1 MKKII
6 LAVLVCSLFS
16 CELSENKKSLNKKV
30 AIYDNNFERKLI
42 ELKYDDIIDGYV
54 SKDGIKYCRFLDLS
68 ALGLFDLKGIEAF
81 DSLRKLNVSNN
92 QLTSIDLSK
101 NTELVE
107 INIGYNQLTSIDL
120 SKNTGL
126 VEINIEY
133 NQLTSI
139 DLSKNTKLVNLNVS
153 DNQLTSIDLSKN
165 TKLVNLKVYEQ
176 NDGLNKLNINGCDS
190 LKEIGTPKNIPESI
204 ENDLKNKGF
213 VPYYSSYS
221 NLTYW
226 SRTK

>member
-6 LAVLVCSLFS
+6 LAVLVCSLSS
-16 CELSENKKSLNKKV
+16 CELLENKKSVNEKV

-42 ELKYDDIIDGYV
+42 DLKYDDIIDGYV
-54 SKDGIKYCRFLDLS
+54 SKDGIKYCRELDLS
-68 ALGLFDLKGIEAF
+68 KLGLFDLKGIEAF
-81 DSLRKLNVSNN
+81 DSLRELNVS
-92 QLTSIDLSK
+92 
-101 NTELVE
+101 
-107 INIGYNQLTSIDL
+107 YNQLTSIDL

-126 VEINIEY
+126 VKINIEY

-139 DLSKNTKLVNLNVS
+139 DLSKNTKLVNLYVS
-153 DNQLTSIDLSKN
+153 NNQLTSIDLSKN
-165 TKLVNLKVYEQ
+165 TKLVNLYVYSQ

-190 LKEIGTPKNIPESI
+190 LKVIGTLKNIPELI

-213 VPYYSSYS
+213 VTYYKGYS
-221 NLTYW
+221 NNTYW

>member
-126 VEINIEY
+126 VEINIEN
-133 NQLTSI
+133 NQLTNM
-139 DLSKNTKLVNLNVS
+139 DLSKNTKLVNLNFS
-153 DNQLTSIDLSKN
+153 DNQLTIIDLSKN
-165 TKLVNLKVYEQ
+165 TKLVGFFANPQKV
-176 NDGLNKLNINGCDS
+176 DFDSTRLNIDGCDS
-190 LKEIGTPKNIPESI
+190 LKYFDLPEKLPESV

-213 VPYYSSYS
+213 NRSKKYKSS
-221 NLTYW
+221 W
-226 SRTK
+226 SKN

>member
-16 CELSENKKSLNKKV
+16 CELSEKKKSLNKKV

-54 SKDGIKYCRFLDLS
+54 SKDGIKYCRELNLEK
-68 ALGLFDLKGIEAF
+68 LGLFDLKGIEAF
-81 DSLRKLNVSNN
+81 DSLRELNVSYN

-107 INIGYNQLTSIDL
+107 INIGS
-120 SKNTGL
+120 
-126 VEINIEY
+126 

-139 DLSKNTKLVNLNVS
+139 DLSKNTKLVDLNVYS
-153 DNQLTSIDLSKN
+153 
-165 TKLVNLKVYEQ
+165 Q

-190 LKEIGTPKNIPESI
+190 LKEIVTSKKIPELI

-221 NLTYW
+221 NLTFW